1 MGGGQLADLEHFVAY
16 TKDTETV
23 YLKKHSY
30 LIYKAG
36 TMPTRGV
43 GPTLLIS
50 NRCDLI
56 KTLKIDG
63 VEQDLKEMGKER
75 TPHVF
80 TATTEN
86 DKADEIIELI
96 TGDEKDRYV
105 FEIIDPEAEKEYKV
119 EIEWFDNITEC
130 ISLFDSCKGLISIP
144 SNLFAT
150 NTAVTN
156 FSSTFY
162 ECSGLTSIPEDLF
175 ATNTAVTDFTYTF
188 SGCINLLTMPKDN
201 DGTPIYNR
209 SEEGKED
216 YEIVTDCGYCFCNC
230 YNIEGYELIPSEWN
244 CLDS

>member
-1 MGGGQLADLEHFVAY
+1 MKHINKFNTTEEYTQALGGGQLADLENFVAL

-23 YLKKHSY
+23 YLKKPSY

-36 TMPTRGV
+36 TTPTRGV
-43 GPTLLIS
+43 APNLLIS

-86 DKADEIIELI
+86 DKADEIMELI

-130 ISLFDSCKGLISIP
+130 ISLFERCEGLISIP

-150 NTAVTN
+150 NTEVTN
-156 FSSTFY
+156 FS
-162 ECSGLTSIPEDLF
+162 
-175 ATNTAVTDFTYTF
+175 YTF
-188 SGCINLLTMPKDN
+188 SNCSNLLIMPKDN

-216 YEIVTDCGYCFCNC
+216 YEIVTDCVYCFCNC
-230 YNIEGYELIPSEWN
+230 YNIEGYELIPDEWK
-244 CLDS
+244 CLDFE

>member
-1 MGGGQLADLEHFVAY
+1 MAL

-23 YLKKHSY
+23 YLKKPSY

-36 TMPTRGV
+36 TMPVRAV
-43 GPTLLIS
+43 GPKLLIS

-86 DKADEIIELI
+86 DKADEIMELI

-119 EIEWFDNITEC
+119 EIELFDNITEC
-130 ISLFDSCKGLISIP
+130 IYLFDRCEGLISIP

-150 NTAVTN
+150 NTEVTD
-156 FSSTFY
+156 FGGTFY
-162 ECSGLTSIPEDLF
+162 YCTSLTSIPSDLF
-175 ATNTAVTDFTYTF
+175 ATNTAVTSFSYTF
-188 SGCINLLTMPKDN
+188 SDCSSLTVMPKDN

-216 YEIVTDCGYCFCNC
+216 YEIVTDCVYCFCNC
-230 YNIEGYELIPSEWN
+230 YNIEGYELIPDEWK
-244 CLDS
+244 CLDFE